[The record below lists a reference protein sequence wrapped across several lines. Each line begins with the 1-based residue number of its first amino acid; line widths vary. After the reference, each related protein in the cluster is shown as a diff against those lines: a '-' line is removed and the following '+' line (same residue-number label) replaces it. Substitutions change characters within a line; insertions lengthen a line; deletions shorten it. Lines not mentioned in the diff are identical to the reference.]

1 VGLRKTRYRKEAY
14 AEVNM
19 TNLIDIVMVLL
30 IVFILV
36 SNFVQTSL
44 NIKVPEVSYAES
56 SGKEKI
62 IVEVNKSGEYS
73 LNGVKKTEEQ
83 LKAELTTLRE
93 QMPDEG
99 LFIRA
104 DELAAFGD
112 VSQIMSLGTL
122 VGFTDLKLPM
132 RMKRDN
138 K

>member
-1 VGLRKTRYRKEAY
+1 MGLRKVRYRREAF

-44 NIKVPEVSYAES
+44 NIKVPEVTYAVS

-62 IVEVNKSGEYS
+62 IVEVNKRGEFS
-73 LNGVKKTEEQ
+73 LNGERKSEEQ
-83 LKAELTTLRE
+83 LKAELIVLRE

-104 DELAAFGD
+104 DELAPYGD
-112 VSQIMSLGTL
+112 VAQIMSLGTL
-122 VGFTDLKLPM
+122 VGFENLNLPM